1 MSSYGS
7 WSVKGIDDRA
17 RAVAKDEARREGVTL
32 GDYINGLLLKGH
44 SEAGPRDLPDENS
57 SQTPAQQP
65 ENTALDGIA
74 RRIEAVEARSTLAIT
89 GIDQSVLGLLARI
102 ENTDNASSAMA
113 AEVEAMID
121 ELRETH
127 EALQG
132 RIQRIESDDTAQEN
146 LQAMKA
152 LEQALGK
159 LASHVYEES
168 NLQQDETSAIKGRME
183 SGFADLSERV
193 EGMEVKVETT
203 LAEAAKRVEDAVAQA
218 ELRAEGS
225 SRHLSERF
233 TAVETGVAAKLAQ
246 VGDVDARVSVVEGD
260 VSSAITSME
269 GTMVRIQE
277 RLNRA
282 ETTTDTALKALEQ
295 TFASLDDRIE
305 QVAEHANPE
314 RAEALRRQFEERF
327 DGLAAELRASIEET
341 RMQLADEIE
350 QAAAGE
356 NPELMGRLETTID
369 GLKQRLNVGEE
380 RSSRALEAV
389 SSQVNRIATGLD
401 KRIRNVEAQDTG
413 AVVEAVRAEVSKT
426 TEVLTTRLEAVESR
440 EDRIVT
446 EITDQMG
453 SLADQLDKRVTESES
468 RSAAAI
474 EQVGEQ
480 VAGAINR
487 VQARQESI
495 ATETD
500 DKIAAL
506 GKKQDARLSGALNK
520 VSERLA
526 SMQSQTVSVVSPVQ
540 KAIASLAARI
550 ESIEDFNAPPHSR
563 AATPAL
569 PEMPVMDAA
578 PQSPIED
585 GDEFVAFTDAPSDD
599 QDTDFMAGLPVDE
612 VAPDTAIAEDDDWM
626 VAGVDEDYTSAQ
638 AEPEHN
644 YLTDIPNDDFDD
656 PLAELGGE
664 LEDDTPF
671 EAWDGDRHEAR
682 ESDVFGAPDDIDDS
696 FELAGNV
703 PQLALDT
710 VDTSPAPEPVLQ
722 VDQDATDYLARA
734 RRAAIAAAEDTG
746 TKKPK
751 GRRSAASTTPKK
763 AKKVKVKA
771 ATGSKGSSKLPI
783 IATASVIALAAA
795 GAGGYIAL
803 RGTQDSAPMEV
814 ATASS
819 LGLEATNEASA
830 ETNAGDV
837 SLDGVVFD
845 DTDAGIEAELF
856 VEEGSMMPAEA
867 TETVATATVTPEA
880 PAPLNLPTIPKPLTL
895 ERAANEGTP
904 IAQYQWG
911 EARLA
916 AKDYTTGPDFVRRAA
931 QQGLPAAQYRL
942 AKLHEQGLGV
952 PRDMNEARAWTE
964 KAARGGNVKAM
975 HDLAV
980 FFADGEGGPQSY
992 AGAVEW
998 FRKAADFGVVDSQY
1012 NLAVLYENGLGISVS
1027 QAEALYWYEIA
1038 AKNGDTSAPGNV
1050 DQLRQQMTL
1059 EEAQTAQRRAANW
1072 TRATQNAAANGSFSP
1087 QAWQNGSREQTL
1099 AVQTVLNGLGYDA
1112 GAPDGIAGAGTRTA
1126 IRAFQSDNGLPTSGA
1141 IDDATVDALNAAAA
1155 SA

>member
-17 RAVAKDEARREGVTL
+17 RAAAKDKARREGVTL

-44 SEAGPRDLPDENS
+44 SEAGPRDVPDADV
-57 SQTPAQQP
+57 SQAPHKQP

-132 RIQRIESDDTAQEN
+132 RIQRIEGDDTAQEN

-183 SGFADLSERV
+183 SGFGDLGERV

-233 TAVETGVAAKLAQ
+233 TAVETGVAAKLAK
-246 VGDVDARVSVVEGD
+246 VGDVDARVSAVEGD

-305 QVAEHANPE
+305 KVAEHANPE

-327 DGLAAELRASIEET
+327 EGLAAELRASIEET

-356 NPELMGRLETTID
+356 NPEFMGRLETTID
-369 GLKQRLNVGEE
+369 GLKQRLNIGEE

-426 TEVLTTRLEAVESR
+426 TEVLVTRLDAVESR

-495 ATETD
+495 ATETE

-506 GKKQDARLSGALNK
+506 GKRQDARLSGALNK

-563 AATPAL
+563 AKTPAL
-569 PEMPVMDAA
+569 PDMPVMRAA
-578 PQSPIED
+578 PQVAFED
-585 GDEFVAFTDAPSDD
+585 GEEFVAFTDAPLSDD
-599 QDTDFMAGLPVDE
+599 QDTDLMAELPVDDVE
-612 VAPDTAIAEDDDWM
+612 PDTTIAEDDDWM
-626 VAGVDEDYTSAQ
+626 AEGADEDYTSAQ
-638 AEPEHN
+638 TEPEHN
-644 YLTDIPNDDFDD
+644 YLTDIPNDDIND
-656 PLAELGGE
+656 PLAELSGGID
-664 LEDDTPF
+664 EDAPF

-703 PQLALDT
+703 PQLARDT
-710 VDTSPAPEPVLQ
+710 IDTSPEPVLQ

-734 RRAAIAAAEDTG
+734 RRAAIAAAEDSG
-746 TKKPK
+746 TKKQK

-763 AKKVKVKA
+763 AKKVKMKA
-771 ATGSKGSSKLPI
+771 ASGSKGSSKLPI

-803 RGTQDSAPMEV
+803 RGTQDTAPIEV

-819 LGLEATNEASA
+819 LGLETTNEAGLQSD
-830 ETNAGDV
+830 AGDV
-837 SLDGVVFD
+837 SLDGIVFE
-845 DTDAGIEAELF
+845 DTNAGVDAELF
-856 VEEGSMMPAEA
+856 EDEGSAMPAEEAVFA
-867 TETVATATVTPEA
+867 TTATVTAESPT
-880 PAPLNLPTIPKPLTL
+880 PLNLPTVPKRLTL
-895 ERAANEGTP
+895 ERAAMEGTP

-916 AKDYTTGPDFVRRAA
+916 AQDYTAGPDFVRRAA

-980 FFADGEGGPQSY
+980 FFADGEGGAQSY

-1012 NLAVLYENGLGISVS
+1012 NLAVLYENGLGISLNRP
-1027 QAEALYWYEIA
+1027 EALYWYEIA
-1038 AKNGDTSAPGNV
+1038 AKNGDVSAPGNV
-1050 DQLRQQMTL
+1050 DQLREQMTL

-1072 TRATQNAAANGSFSP
+1072 TRITQNAAANGSFSA

-1099 AVQTVLNGLGYDA
+1099 AVQAVLNGLGYDA
-1112 GAPDGIAGAGTRTA
+1112 GTPDGIAGAGTRTA
-1126 IRAFQSDNGLPTSGA
+1126 LRTFQSDSGLPTSGE
-1141 IDDATVDALNAAAA
+1141 IDDATVDALNNAAAKA
-1155 SA
+1155 

>member
-57 SQTPAQQP
+57 SQTPAPQP

-132 RIQRIESDDTAQEN
+132 RIQRIESDETAQEN

-183 SGFADLSERV
+183 AGFADLGERV

-246 VGDVDARVSVVEGD
+246 VGDVDARVSAVEGD

-495 ATETD
+495 ASETE
-500 DKIAAL
+500 DKITSLA
-506 GKKQDARLSGALNK
+506 KQQDARLSGALTK

-563 AATPAL
+563 DAAPAL
-569 PEMPVMDAA
+569 PDMPTMTAA
-578 PQSPIED
+578 PQDIIAD
-585 GDEFVAFTDAPSDD
+585 GEEFVAFTETVSDETPVV
-599 QDTDFMAGLPVDE
+599 DTS
-612 VAPDTAIAEDDDWM
+612 IADDDSWM
-626 VAGVDEDYTSAQ
+626 VSDADAQADADYTTQPSND
-638 AEPEHN
+638 EHN
-644 YLTDIPNDDFDD
+644 YRTDIPNDDFDD
-656 PLAELGGE
+656 PLAELGAE
-664 LEDDTPF
+664 LEEDAPF
-671 EAWDGDRHEAR
+671 EAWDGDRNEVR
-682 ESDVFGAPDDIDDS
+682 ESEVFGTQDDTDDA

-703 PQLALDT
+703 PQMALDT
-710 VDTSPAPEPVLQ
+710 VDTSPEPETILA

-734 RRAAIAAAEDTG
+734 RRAAIEAAEDTS

-763 AKKVKVKA
+763 AKKVKVKTA
-771 ATGSKGSSKLPI
+771 AGAKGSSKLPI
-783 IATASVIALAAA
+783 IATASVLALAAA
-795 GAGGYIAL
+795 GAGGYVAL
-803 RGTQDSAPMEV
+803 RGTQDSAPPIEV
-814 ATASS
+814 ATASG
-819 LGLEATNEASA
+819 LGLASTAEAGSEIDS
-830 ETNAGDV
+830 GDV
-837 SLDGVVFD
+837 SLDGVVFSD
-845 DTDAGIEAELF
+845 EDAAVDADLF
-856 VEEGSMMPAEA
+856 EEEGSAMP
-867 TETVATATVTPEA
+867 TEEATATRLTTTVREPDIKVS
-880 PAPLNLPTIPKPLTL
+880 LDLPTIPKPLTL

-916 AKDYTTGPDFVRRAA
+916 AKDYTAGPDFIRRAA

-942 AKLHEQGLGV
+942 SKLHEQGLGV

-964 KAARGGNVKAM
+964 KAARGGNIKAM

-980 FFADGEGGPQSY
+980 FFTDGEGGPQSY

-1012 NLAVLYENGLGISVS
+1012 NLAVLYENGLGISIS
-1027 QAEALYWYEIA
+1027 QAEALYWYEVA
-1038 AKNGDTSAPGNV
+1038 AKNGDESAPANV
-1050 DQLRQQMTL
+1050 EQLRESMTL
-1059 EEAQTAQRRAANW
+1059 EDAQIAQRRAATW
-1072 TRATQNAAANGSFSP
+1072 TRAIPVAASNGNFP
-1087 QAWQNGSREQTL
+1087 AQAWQNGSRDQVI
-1099 AVQTVLNGLGYDA
+1099 AVQTVLNGIGYDA
-1112 GAPDGIAGAGTRTA
+1112 GTPDGIAGAGTRTA
-1126 IRAFQSDNGLPTSGA
+1126 LRAFQSDRALPTTGA
-1141 IDDATVDALNAAAA
+1141 IDSATVDALNRAA
-1155 SA
+1155 SGV

>member
-32 GDYINGLLLKGH
+32 GDYINNLLLKGH
-44 SEAGPRDLPDENS
+44 SEAGPRDLPDDS
-57 SQTPAQQP
+57 GSAPPTQQP
-65 ENTALDGIA
+65 ENTALDSIA

-132 RIQRIESDDTAQEN
+132 RIERIEGDDTAQEN

-152 LEQALGK
+152 LGHALGK

-168 NLQQDETSAIKGRME
+168 SLQQDESSAMKGRME
-183 SGFADLSERV
+183 SGFTALGERV
-193 EGMEVKVETT
+193 ENMEVQVETK

-225 SRHLSERF
+225 GRHLSERF
-233 TAVETGVAAKLAQ
+233 TAIETGVAAKLAQ
-246 VGDVDARVSVVEGD
+246 VGDIDKRVSAVEGD

-305 QVAEHANPE
+305 KVAEHANPE

-327 DGLAAELRASIEET
+327 EGLASELRSSIEDT
-341 RMQLADEIE
+341 RAQLANEIE
-350 QAAAGE
+350 QAAAGD

-369 GLKQRLNVGEE
+369 SLKQRLNVGEE

-413 AVVEAVRAEVSKT
+413 AVVDAVRAEVSKT
-426 TEVLTTRLEAVESR
+426 TEVLTTRLEAVENR
-440 EDRIVT
+440 EDRIVS
-446 EITDQMG
+446 EITEQMG
-453 SLADQLDKRVTESES
+453 SLADQLDKRVAESES

-495 ATETD
+495 ATDTE

-506 GKKQDARLSGALNK
+506 GEKQDARLSGALNK

-526 SMQSQTVSVVSPVQ
+526 NMQSQTVSVVSPVQ

-550 ESIEDFNAPPHSR
+550 EAIEDFNAPPHSR
-563 AATPAL
+563 GATPAL
-569 PEMPVMDAA
+569 PEMPVMDTA
-578 PQSPIED
+578 PQPPIED
-585 GDEFVAFTDAPSDD
+585 GDEFVAFSEMPQDSVEASDILEDVSDNPSALD
-599 QDTDFMAGLPVDE
+599 VS
-612 VAPDTAIAEDDDWM
+612 IAEDNDWT
-626 VAGVDEDYTSAQ
+626 VADADEDYTSAH
-638 AEPEHN
+638 AEAEHN
-644 YLTDIPNDDFDD
+644 YRTDIPNDDFED
-656 PLAELGGE
+656 PLAELDGDM
-664 LEDDTPF
+664 EDDAPF
-671 EAWDGDRHEAR
+671 EAWDDDRHEAR
-682 ESDVFGAPDDIDDS
+682 ENDVFGAPDDISDD

-710 VDTSPAPEPVLQ
+710 VDTSPEPEPVLQ

-746 TKKPK
+746 TKKVK

-763 AKKVKVKA
+763 AKKVKVKSVA
-771 ATGSKGSSKLPI
+771 GSKGSSKLPI
-783 IATASVIALAAA
+783 IATASVLALAAA

-803 RGTQDSAPMEV
+803 RGTQTDTAPMEV
-814 ATASS
+814 ATTSS
-819 LGLEATNEASA
+819 LGLEAT
-830 ETNAGDV
+830 
-837 SLDGVVFD
+837 
-845 DTDAGIEAELF
+845 
-856 VEEGSMMPAEA
+856 
-867 TETVATATVTPEA
+867 
-880 PAPLNLPTIPKPLTL
+880 
-895 ERAANEGTP
+895 R
-904 IAQYQWG
+904 
-911 EARLA
+911 
-916 AKDYTTGPDFVRRAA
+916 
-931 QQGLPAAQYRL
+931 
-942 AKLHEQGLGV
+942 
-952 PRDMNEARAWTE
+952 
-964 KAARGGNVKAM
+964 
-975 HDLAV
+975 
-980 FFADGEGGPQSY
+980 
-992 AGAVEW
+992 
-998 FRKAADFGVVDSQY
+998 
-1012 NLAVLYENGLGISVS
+1012 
-1027 QAEALYWYEIA
+1027 
-1038 AKNGDTSAPGNV
+1038 
-1050 DQLRQQMTL
+1050 
-1059 EEAQTAQRRAANW
+1059 
-1072 TRATQNAAANGSFSP
+1072 
-1087 QAWQNGSREQTL
+1087 
-1099 AVQTVLNGLGYDA
+1099 
-1112 GAPDGIAGAGTRTA
+1112 
-1126 IRAFQSDNGLPTSGA
+1126 
-1141 IDDATVDALNAAAA
+1141 
-1155 SA
+1155 